1 MRTLIVGAGAI
12 GGFFGSR
19 LIAAGRDVTFLAREN
34 RAESLRRDGLRI
46 AGRLPGA
53 GPDAVETFSGIR
65 AVSAGD
71 HDAYGSFDLLLI
83 AVKSYALHGVM
94 EDIAPFVG
102 PETTILPLLN
112 GLKHIDTLTER
123 YGSATVIGGLCV
135 ASSHLTGD
143 GTVQLLAPGT
153 SMTYGELDGSVT
165 DRIRAVDDT
174 LRVPDTDGA
183 EYTVKLSDHI
193 VAEMW
198 VKWVFL
204 ASAGAV
210 TTLMGGPV
218 GRVAAT
224 PTGPETARAIVEECA
239 AVAAASGYPM
249 SERVLDA
256 AIERVTEQG
265 SPFTTSMYRDLEEG
279 RPIEVDSVIGDLVD
293 RGSALGVPTPLL
305 GACYARLCVYA
316 SSRE

>member
-46 AGRLPGA
+46 AGRVPGD
-53 GPDAVETFSGIR
+53 GPDAVETFAGIR
-65 AVSAGD
+65 AISAGE
-71 HDAYGSFDLLLI
+71 HDSFDLVLL
-83 AVKSYALHGVM
+83 AVKSYALHGVID
-94 EDIAPFVG
+94 DIAPFVG
-102 PETTILPLLN
+102 PETTVLPLLN
-112 GLKHIDTLTER
+112 GLKHIDTLKER
-123 YGSATVIGGLCV
+123 YGAESVIGGLCV
-135 ASSHLTGD
+135 ASSQLTGD
-143 GTVQLLAPGT
+143 GTVRLLAPGT
-153 SMTYGELDGSVT
+153 SMTYGELDGSMT
-165 DRIRAVDDT
+165 ERIRAVDET
-174 LRVPDTDGA
+174 LRVPDRDGA
-183 EYTVKLSDHI
+183 EYKARLSEDI
-193 VAEMW
+193 LADMW

-204 ASAGAV
+204 ASGGAV

-249 SERVLDA
+249 SERVVETA
-256 AIERVTEQG
+256 TERVTEQG

-279 RPIEVDSVIGDLVD
+279 RPIEVESVIGDLVD
-293 RGSALGVPTPLL
+293 RGGALGVATPLL

-316 SSRE
+316 SSLQ

>member
-34 RAESLRRDGLRI
+34 RAESLRRDGLRV
-46 AGRLPGA
+46 AGRAPAA
-53 GPDAVETFSGIR
+53 GPDAIETFADIR
-65 AVSAGD
+65 AISAGD
-71 HDAYGSFDLLLI
+71 EGSFDLLIL
-83 AVKSYALHGVM
+83 AVKSYALHGVID
-94 EDIAPFVG
+94 DIAPFVG
-102 PETTILPLLN
+102 GGTTILPLLN
-112 GLKHIDTLTER
+112 GLKHIDTLSER
-123 YGSATVIGGLCV
+123 YGRAVIGGLCV
-135 ASSHLTGD
+135 ASSQLDGD
-143 GTVQLLAPGT
+143 GTVRLLLPGT
-153 SMTYGELDGSVT
+153 SITYGELDGSLSE
-165 DRIRAVDDT
+165 RIRAVDET
-174 LRVPDTDGA
+174 LQLPDGDGA
-183 EYTVKLSDHI
+183 EYRAKLSEDI
-193 VAEMW
+193 MQDMW
-198 VKWVFL
+198 VKWLFL

-239 AVAAASGYPM
+239 AVAAASGHPM
-249 SERVLDA
+249 AERVVA
-256 AIERVTEQG
+256 AAVDRVTEQG

-279 RPIEVDSVIGDLVD
+279 RPIEVDAVIGDLVD

-316 SSRE
+316 SGLGS

>member
-12 GGFFGSR
+12 GGYFGSR
-19 LIAAGRDVTFLAREN
+19 LLAAGRDVTFLAREN

-46 AGRLPGA
+46 AGRLPAG

-65 AVSAGD
+65 AISVGD
-71 HDAYGSFDLLLI
+71 HDTFDLVLL
-83 AVKSYALHGVM
+83 AVKSYALHGVID
-94 EDIAPFVG
+94 DIAPFVG
-102 PETTILPLLN
+102 PSTTILPLLN

-123 YGSATVIGGLCV
+123 YGAEAVIGGLCV
-135 ASSHLTGD
+135 ASSQLTGD
-143 GTVQLLAPGT
+143 GTVRLLLPGT

-165 DRIRAVDDT
+165 ERIRAVDAT
-174 LRVPDTDGA
+174 LQVPDTDGA
-183 EYTVKLSDHI
+183 EYKARLSEHI
-193 VAEMW
+193 LADMW

-204 ASAGAV
+204 ASGGAV

-239 AVAAASGYPM
+239 AVAAASGFPL
-249 SERVLDA
+249 SERVVDA
-256 AIERVTEQG
+256 AIERVTEPG

-279 RPIEVDSVIGDLVD
+279 RPIEVESVIGDLVD

-316 SSRE
+316 SSIS